1 MFLYSF
7 LLKWGRS
14 VFLEIVLI
22 TVNVPG
28 SVDNPTVNPL
38 ALVIPETLKVPLNPE
53 LPKPVLLLP
62 LFILTVSTKDPTVN
76 LCGCSVT
83 NVAIPVE

>member
-14 VFLEIVLI
+14 VVLVIVSI

-28 SVDNPTVNPL
+28 SVDIPTVNPL
-38 ALVIPETLKVPLNPE
+38 ALVIPETRNVPLNPE
-53 LPKPVLLLP
+53 LPAPVLLLP
-62 LFILTVSTKDPTVN
+62 LFILTVSTKDPTDN